1 MLEKTEEEQ
10 VLEILVRNQ
19 LEIKRL
25 QEEND
30 KLKSFFKGN
39 EAAYPVGRREV
50 GKFYIQVTENK
61 RVDDK
66 LARSVLPGSDY
77 KLACKTVID
86 STFAKRVLTE
96 DQYASIQ
103 KKFENKI
110 EVGLI

>member
-10 VLEILVRNQ
+10 VIEILVRNQ

-66 LARSVLPGSDY
+66 LAQSALLPGDY
-77 KLACKTVID
+77 RAVTKQVID
-86 STFAKRVLTE
+86 TATAKRVLTE

-103 KKFENKI
+103 KKYDNKI